1 MIARYLAAIL
11 AASILAVLMAVG
23 IVRCTMPVAADGR
36 PEVDV
41 AIVFVVDVS
50 GSMQPEE
57 VATARQAHAKAM
69 QSPDVLNA
77 IHDGPTGRVAVAY
90 VEFGDRA
97 KVGVDWMIIDGTDS
111 AGVFAASI
119 GSLPG
124 GGYLGGGLTAVG
136 AGLLAADEL
145 MGRAPAA
152 PRLVVDIAGDGTNTG
167 SPRPDVGREAL
178 LSRGVIINAMP
189 ILMDAPDFNLVPWYT
204 AKVAG
209 GPGHFVMPIAGLD
222 KMPMALRSKIVQELY

>member
-1 MIARYLAAIL
+1 MFARAVLIYVAAI
-11 AASILAVLMAVG
+11 IGTVLLIALVLRAKAG
-23 IVRCTMPVAADGR
+23 DDV
-36 PEVDV
+36 VDV

-57 VATARQAHAKAM
+57 VATARQAHAMAM

-77 IHDGPTGRVAVAY
+77 IQDGPTGRVAVAY
-90 VEFGDRA
+90 VEFGDTA
-97 KVGVDWMIIDGTDS
+97 KVGVDWMIIDGPES
-111 AGVFAASI
+111 AAVFAARI
-119 GSLPG
+119 GGLPG

-145 MGRAPAA
+145 MGRAPTA

-167 SPRPDVGREAL
+167 SPHPDVGRAAL
-178 LSRGVIINAMP
+178 LSRGAVINAMP
-189 ILMDAPDFNLVPWYT
+189 VLMDSPDRNLVGWYT
-204 AKVAG
+204 EVVAG